1 MSAVREGEQVPVQ
14 AQVRLKGDQL
24 LVVSPVDMIEA
35 CFSVSSVRALRNAR
49 PGLGLAVLAP
59 ETSVPLWHAV
69 TGLQEV
75 IAYPESA
82 GSRQIAGYLQD
93 SSFRADSSLAWEAS
107 EASASVVK
115 AGIAQR
121 VGYDCKPLRR
131 HLTDLCFG
139 RPLHGPVGHRVRF
152 YMDLVEQLGIDGYV
166 ESSFLT
172 PPRPPRSAPFHIGLV
187 PGSTLGDSYCW
198 GVERFGQLG
207 EQLLSQPEVEVSII
221 ACPGGM
227 TEATVLS
234 RRLDKEIKDFSEGA
248 DAAAFLE
255 TLSRCSLVVSN
266 DGLAP
271 HLAAHLGVPTVAIF
285 GPGDPVA
292 MRPLGRQHRVLSQ
305 HVDCSPCSASTCPL
319 KHHRCLEELP
329 VARVYE
335 AVDSLLGD
343 RAQAGPEG

>member
-1 MSAVREGEQVPVQ
+1 MCVT
-14 AQVRLKGDQL
+14 
-24 LVVSPVDMIEA
+24 
-35 CFSVSSVRALRNAR
+35 ALY
-49 PGLGLAVLAP
+49 
-59 ETSVPLWHAV
+59 TSVA
-69 TGLQEV
+69 
-75 IAYPESA
+75 IMA
-82 GSRQIAGYLQD
+82 
-93 SSFRADSSLAWEAS
+93 
-107 EASASVVK
+107 
-115 AGIAQR
+115 
-121 VGYDCKPLRR
+121 
-131 HLTDLCFG
+131 
-139 RPLHGPVGHRVRF
+139 
-152 YMDLVEQLGIDGYV
+152 
-166 ESSFLT
+166 
-172 PPRPPRSAPFHIGLV
+172 
-187 PGSTLGDSYCW
+187 
-198 GVERFGQLG
+198 
-207 EQLLSQPEVEVSII
+207 EVSMQ
-221 ACPGGM
+221 AFLEERSPM
-227 TEATVLS
+227 VRNFADLDS

-319 KHHRCLEELP
+319 KHHRCLEELL